1 MTLTPEQ
8 HRFAEHTPEAFVE
21 ACPGAGKTRTIVA
34 RLARIATTIP
44 PRKGVALLSFTNSAV
59 EEFIERCHVAGLDQM
74 LKHPGFVGTFDA
86 FVRQFFI
93 APSGIDGVDIRPT
106 VIDSWDTLG
115 IDVRLRGR
123 SAFRGQGV
131 SLDYFDSENN
141 RINADSV
148 GHNALRTHVRAN
160 ETAYIHAAEQ
170 RRRGLRGKGYLSAAD
185 ARVEACKR
193 LQDNNWSLC
202 LGRALAA
209 RFQEVIVDEAQD
221 CNPLDLQILRWL
233 RDSRLPVVI
242 VSDPDQSIYGFRH
255 GDPAN
260 LRQFAEHYVPANR
273 LSLTG
278 NFRSSPPICALASTL
293 RSRNA
298 PDASLGEHA
307 AVDIPVH
314 LFEYHGNSVPS
325 RVGEKFVEL
334 VEQSGLQ
341 REAGIV
347 LAHSRRAAWRAA
359 GYAAPSDDGGESNI
373 AAMARQVGALWS
385 SSASNRTRETALRT
399 VEKMVLKLMG
409 RIESDEI
416 PARAAERHGMN
427 ARWLRRTALE
437 LIMRL
442 PRSCDDSDAGRASWV
457 TTLHEETDRLR
468 LQYAAN
474 TSARRYFPQ
483 PRRPDWSK
491 HLQQSGDLRLGCST
505 IHEAKGRQ
513 YDAVCVV
520 VPPDRGDAPHTSRLL
535 DAWETRANDEAKRV
549 IYVGVTRAR
558 KLLSVAVPTALRDRL
573 TAILNHAGV
582 PIKLHDLSP

>member
-8 HRFAEHTPEAFVE
+8 HRFAEHAPEAFVE

-59 EEFIERCHVAGLDQM
+59 EEFMERCRVAGLDWM
-74 LKHPGFVGTFDA
+74 LGHPGFVGTFDA

-93 APSGIDGVDIRPT
+93 VPAGIDGIDIRPT

-115 IDVRLRGR
+115 IDVRLRGHN
-123 SAFRGQGV
+123 AFRGQGV
-131 SLDYFDSENN
+131 SLDYFDSEGN
-141 RINADSV
+141 RIDPDTV
-148 GHNALRTHVRAN
+148 GHNALRAHVRAN
-160 ETAYIHAAEQ
+160 EAAYVRAAEL

-185 ARVEACKR
+185 ARVEACNR
-193 LQDNNWSLC
+193 LQDYSWSSC

-209 RFQEVIVDEAQD
+209 RFHELVVDEAQD
-221 CNPLDLQILRWL
+221 CNPLDIQILQWL
-233 RDSRLPVVI
+233 RDHGVPVVM

-260 LRQFAEHYVPANR
+260 LRQFAEHYAPANR

-278 NFRSSPPICALASTL
+278 NFRSSPPICAAAATL
-293 RSRNA
+293 RALNA
-298 PDASLGEHA
+298 PDVSTGENA
-307 AVDIPVH
+307 AVDTPVH
-314 LFEYHGNSVPS
+314 VLEYHGTSVPS

-334 VEQSGLQ
+334 VEQSALPP
-341 REAGIV
+341 EAGII

-359 GYAAPSDDGGESNI
+359 GYATPLDDGGESRVANL
-373 AAMARQVGALWS
+373 AREVGVFWS
-385 SSASNRTRETALRT
+385 SSESNRTREAALRT
-399 VEKMVLKLMG
+399 IEKILLDLMG
-409 RIESDEI
+409 KIENDEL
-416 PARAAERHGMN
+416 PARALERHGMN
-427 ARWLRRTALE
+427 ARWLRRIALE

-442 PRSCDDSDAGRASWV
+442 PRLCDNSDPGRANWV
-457 TTLHEETDRLR
+457 TTLHEEVDHLK

-474 TSARRYFPQ
+474 TSARGYFPR
-483 PRRPDWSK
+483 PRRPEWCR
-491 HLQQSGDLRLGCST
+491 HLWQTDALQLRCST
-505 IHEAKGRQ
+505 IHEAKGRE

-520 VPPDRGDAPHTSRLL
+520 LPPDRGGAPHTSRLL
-535 DAWETRANDEAKRV
+535 DAWETRADDEAKRV

-558 KLLSVAVPTALRDRL
+558 KLVSVAVPTALRDRL

-582 PIKLHDLSP
+582 PIELHDLSP